1 MNYLT
6 SIDEIV
12 VKWHEVAPWLST
24 LDEFFALVLA
34 MAFVLTNMWVLVPT
48 IRRREKEKKLFMQTP
63 NHRKFQITLGVAP
76 ERKKR
81 SVFLKSV
88 IISVTLSGENGLNQF
103 LILNHTPREGILFF
117 TFLLKR
123 RCNNH
128 H

>member
-1 MNYLT
+1 MDLPSFATLFVINRELKVNYLT

-81 SVFLKSV
+81 SVFFKSV
-88 IISVTLSGENGLNQF
+88 ICYFVGRKWSKSIFNFKPYT
-103 LILNHTPREGILFF
+103 T
-117 TFLLKR
+117 
-123 RCNNH
+123 
-128 H
+128 